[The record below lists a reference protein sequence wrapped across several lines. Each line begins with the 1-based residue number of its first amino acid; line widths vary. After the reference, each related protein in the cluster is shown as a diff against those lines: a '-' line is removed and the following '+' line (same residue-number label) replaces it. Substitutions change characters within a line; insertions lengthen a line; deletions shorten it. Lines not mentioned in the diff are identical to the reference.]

1 MFDYLPGASGRS
13 PAVPDMPHRP
23 LAVFVAAH
31 IDGLL
36 NAAALLA
43 GPRGERLVQAIHE
56 RLLSSNPINRHT
68 HRALQDLLE
77 ILSLEHVG
85 DPDRA
90 EAGFFAAIDPAD
102 PCVADICLLTD
113 RYRAALSSAGLDQP
127 QFPWRTA
134 E

>member
-1 MFDYLPGASGRS
+1 MFDSFPGSAKGGAPSSCPADPLRDFVSGHCD
-13 PAVPDMPHRP
+13 ALHH
-23 LAVFVAAH
+23 AAT
-31 IDGLL
+31 
-36 NAAALLA
+36 LLA
-43 GPRGERLVQAIHE
+43 GRRGARLVHAIHE

-68 HRALQDLLE
+68 HRALQDLLD

-127 QFPWRTA
+127 HLLQRTA